1 MSLRMLLGCLKEND
15 NFRRLVGDL
24 LAGENLTIFTPD
36 PLRPY
41 LMAGLFREAKRPFLI
56 ITPTVKDAQELVK
69 DMANFLP
76 STLLFPDWE
85 VLPYERLSPRSEIV
99 GRRLEVLN
107 RLRRGSPTVAVTAV
121 QTLMQKIPL
130 LAAGLTEPLE
140 IKVGREC
147 DLHRLSRELLKMGY
161 ERVPM
166 VEAKGHFSIRG
177 GIVDVFPPTTE
188 HPLRI
193 EFFGDEI
200 ESIREFMIS
209 SQRSISSL
217 EGTSIFPRRELVLN
231 RQTAER
237 ALDLLSGKLPGGR
250 LEEDLR
256 KLRELSYFEGIE
268 VYTPFLH
275 EGLGT
280 LLDYFPSNGVVILH
294 ETKEVENEAAEFY
307 LRQTKALDEALLS
320 GSILPPPAS
329 YYLSPDDVLDLWS
342 KRQRLDLVSIRTR
355 LRGRLAEFRCS
366 PVEPMLGS
374 IDRLERLIKELKKEF
389 LVCIVSRDRGGAERL
404 REVLEERGIESIL
417 CLDEFTL
424 KVHPEGEM
432 PLTSGKVILTVGNLS
447 RGFIFK
453 DAGLAC
459 LSDCDIFIKHRE
471 ERRERQT
478 RALPL
483 MGFVDIEEG
492 DYVVHVNHGIARYA
506 GLSQQ
511 EVEGVV
517 RDYMVLE
524 YARGDKLYVPADQ
537 VDKVSKYI
545 GESTQPPKI
554 SRLGGREWSRAKRRA
569 KESVKKMA
577 FNLLTLYAKRL
588 SSGGFSFS
596 PDTPWQREL
605 GDAFPFEETPDQQQA
620 IADVKD
626 DMESLRPMDRLI
638 CGDVGYGKTEVAI
651 RAAFKAVMDGK
662 QVIVLVP
669 TTILAQ
675 QHYNNFRERLSVFP
689 VVVEMLSRFKSPRE
703 QRRISA
709 DFALGRVDILIG
721 THRLLQRD
729 VKAKDLG
736 LVVIDEE
743 QRFGVA
749 HKEHLK
755 NLKETVDVIT
765 LTATPIPRTLQMSL
779 TGIRDMSII
788 DTPPEDRYPIYTY
801 VGEEDEGLIQSAI
814 RRELARGG
822 QIYYVHNRVEV
833 IDGAARRVMELVP
846 EARIAVAH
854 GQMPEDDLER
864 VMLDFLA
871 SKYDVLVCT
880 TIIESGIDIP
890 SVNTLIVDEADK
902 LGLAQLYQLRG
913 RVGRAN
919 HRAYAYFFFSS
930 DKTLT
935 PAATDR
941 LKTIG
946 EFTELGSGLKI
957 ALRDLEIRGAGNLL
971 GPEQHGHIA
980 AVGFEL
986 YCRLLQ
992 EAVEEIRGKPAR
1004 KPLEVKVDLPV
1015 NAYIP
1020 RDFVTEEFLRI
1031 EAYQRI
1037 ASIDDLEKAKE
1048 TGGELR
1054 DRYGPLPRE
1063 TENLIEVC
1071 KLKVMA
1077 RDAGVANI
1085 RWEEGNLLL
1094 SPFTPPAAGW
1104 LQAIGGVYPDL
1115 DFNPRR
1121 RTLILRGVDKGGV
1134 LSFGHRLL
1142 GDIIR
1147 LSS

>member
-1 MSLRMLLGCLKEND
+1 MSLRVLLDCLKEND

-24 LAGENLTIFTPD
+24 LARENPTIFVPD

-41 LMAGLFREAKRPFLI
+41 LLAGLFREVRKPFLI
-56 ITPTVKDAQELVK
+56 VVSTVKGAQELAK

-76 STLLFPDWE
+76 SVLLFPDWE
-85 VLPYERLSPRSEIV
+85 VLPCERLSPRSEIV

-107 RLRRGSPTVAVTAV
+107 RLQSGSPTVTVIAV
-121 QTLMQKIPL
+121 QTLMQKIPP
-130 LAAGLTEPLE
+130 LAAGLAEPLE
-140 IKVGREC
+140 MKVGQEY
-147 DLHRLSRELLKMGY
+147 DLHGLSMELLRMGY
-161 ERVPM
+161 ERVHL
-166 VEAKGHFSIRG
+166 VEARGHFSIRG
-177 GIVDVFPPTTE
+177 GIVDVFPPTRE

-217 EGTSIFPRRELVLN
+217 GGISIFSCRELVLN
-231 RQTAER
+231 RQTAGR
-237 ALDLLSGKLPGGR
+237 ALDLLREKSSSGELG
-250 LEEDLR
+250 EDLR
-256 KLRELSYFEGIE
+256 RLKEISYFEGIE
-268 VYTPFLH
+268 VYSPFLH
-275 EGLGT
+275 EELGT
-280 LLDYFPSNGVVILH
+280 LLDYFPSGGVVILH
-294 ETKEVENEAAEFY
+294 ETREIEEEATEFY
-307 LRQTKALDEALLS
+307 LRQSKALDEAALS
-320 GSILPPPAS
+320 GSIPPPPVS
-329 YYLSPDDVLDLWS
+329 YYLSPDDLFDLWS
-342 KRQRLDLVSIRTR
+342 KRQQLGLVSIRTR
-355 LRGRLAEFRCS
+355 FRERLPEFRCS
-366 PVEPMLGS
+366 SVEPMLGS
-374 IDRLERLIKELKKEF
+374 IDRLERVVKELKEDF

-404 REVLEERGIESIL
+404 REVLGERGIESIL
-417 CLDEFTL
+417 CPDEFTL

-432 PLTSGKVILTVGNLS
+432 PLTPGKVILTVGNLS

-453 DAGLAC
+453 EAGLAC
-459 LSDCDIFIKHRE
+459 LSDYDIFIKHRE

-483 MGFVDIEEG
+483 VGFVDIEEG

-524 YARGDKLYVPADQ
+524 YAQGDKLYVPADQ
-537 VDKVSKYI
+537 VHKVSKYI
-545 GESTQPPKI
+545 GESTQPPRI
-554 SRLGGREWSRAKRRA
+554 SRLGGREWSRAKRRVR
-569 KESVKKMA
+569 ESVKKMA
-577 FNLLTLYAKRL
+577 FDLLTLYAKRL
-588 SSGGFSFS
+588 NSEGFSFS

-605 GDAFPFEETPDQQQA
+605 EDAFPFEETPDQQHA

-626 DMESLRPMDRLI
+626 DMEGPRPMDRLV

-651 RAAFKAVMDGK
+651 RATFKAVMDGK

-675 QHYNNFRERLSVFP
+675 QHYNNFRERLSAFP
-689 VVVEMLSRFKSPRE
+689 AVVEMLSRFKSPKE
-703 QRRISA
+703 QRGISA
-709 DFALGRVDILIG
+709 DFALGKVDILIG

-736 LVVIDEE
+736 LVVVDEE

-755 NLKETVDVIT
+755 NLKETVDAIT

-779 TGIRDMSII
+779 AGIRDLSII
-788 DTPPEDRYPIYTY
+788 DTPPEDRYPVYTY
-801 VGEEDEGLIQSAI
+801 VGEEDEGLIQSAV

-822 QIYYVHNRVEV
+822 QIYYVHNRVET
-833 IDGAARRVMELVP
+833 IDGAARRVMELVS

-871 SKYDVLVCT
+871 RKYDVLVCT

-890 SVNTLIVDEADK
+890 SVNTLIVDEANK

-919 HRAYAYFFFSS
+919 HRAYAYFFFS
-930 DKTLT
+930 DETLT
-935 PAATDR
+935 SAAADR

-992 EAVEEIRGKPAR
+992 EAVEEIRGKPAK

-1020 RDFVTEEFLRI
+1020 RDFITEEFLRI

-1037 ASIDDLEKAKE
+1037 ASINDLEKAKE
-1048 TGGELR
+1048 AREELW

-1077 RDAGVANI
+1077 RDAGIANVL
-1085 RWEEGNLLL
+1085 WEEGNLLL
-1094 SPFTPPAAGW
+1094 SPFTSGEKGAASLKEFYSG
-1104 LQAIGGVYPDL
+1104 L

-1121 RTLILRGVDKGGV
+1121 RTLILRGVDEGGV